1 VENTGQISE
10 TEFIRLG
17 DVLDLKFKVA
27 EKTYFSHT
35 FPEFTSSSIYINFSH
50 IMKHPYFDYGI
61 DSIII
66 LNVILTAVQL
76 WAPNVPFSPDF
87 ELIFTLIY
95 FTELLLKVVA
105 FGGFKEYWAKQRN
118 RFDGGMTAV
127 SLVLELVNISFTSSN
142 DYRVRQLTQVV
153 RLGRV
158 ARLLRLLSGFEQ
170 YRTLAGTYFSLLPV
184 LIQLGGVFIVIYY
197 SFGLVGVASFGGKMS
212 LNSTALNNTTYHNNN
227 YYVLNFNDFVS
238 AIITLFALMV
248 TSNWNYVM
256 EAYVIVS
263 GQGAQVYFILFWLT
277 AVVTALSVVLAAV
290 LDKLVYRVALRNS
303 EIDPV
308 LLTGFEGL
316 GSEILVTKRMTVKSY

>member
-1 VENTGQISE
+1 
-10 TEFIRLG
+10 
-17 DVLDLKFKVA
+17 
-27 EKTYFSHT
+27 
-35 FPEFTSSSIYINFSH
+35 
-50 IMKHPYFDYGI
+50 
-61 DSIII
+61 
-66 LNVILTAVQL
+66 
-76 WAPNVPFSPDF
+76 
-87 ELIFTLIY
+87 
-95 FTELLLKVVA
+95 
-105 FGGFKEYWAKQRN
+105 
-118 RFDGGMTAV
+118 
-127 SLVLELVNISFTSSN
+127 
-142 DYRVRQLTQVV
+142 
-153 RLGRV
+153 
-158 ARLLRLLSGFEQ
+158 
-170 YRTLAGTYFSLLPV
+170 
-184 LIQLGGVFIVIYY
+184 LGGVFIVIYY

-256 EAYVIVS
+256 DAFVIVS

-316 GSEILVTKRMTVKSY
+316 GSEILVTKKMTVKSY